1 MQTWLSR
8 LRLNGDARV
17 VGVDAARAL
26 ALLGMMATHVFDQF
40 TDTDEVSFA
49 YMVASGKASALF
61 CVLAGLSL
69 SLTTGHGRKVTL
81 GTRLGVAVRGVLLIL
96 LGFWLTSEGQT
107 EGIAIILANYGA
119 LFLFGSLLLTMPRWA
134 LFSLAGVWAVAGP
147 VGSWLI
153 RGAGATSGAYE
164 PSYVQP
170 SFETELS
177 LAQTVQEILLT
188 GYYPLVTWMPF
199 FLLGMAVGRLRL
211 KGVLPG
217 VVLAASGV
225 VLFAVSQLMWAMFQ
239 GHSSFAE
246 FERMAMDT
254 FDATDLDPAASGFYG
269 ITPTWHWG
277 FLLYPAPHS
286 GSLADVFQMC
296 GTSLFVIG
304 ACLVIFAGGK
314 GFGWVKW
321 ALYPLVA
328 AGSMTLTLYVTHVYV
343 YEEFSYTQQ
352 VVGALVFATLWSL
365 TTLRGPLETIM
376 SYASSAPV
384 RLERLL
390 TRPAPDT
397 EATAAEG
404 APRDVDAT
412 SGEATPEKAGS

>member
-40 TDTDEVSFA
+40 TNTDEVSFA

-81 GTRLGVAVRGVLLIL
+81 GTRLGVMVRGVLLIL

-134 LFSLAGVWAVAGP
+134 LFSLAGVWAVVGP
-147 VGSWLI
+147 IWSWYLRGSD
-153 RGAGATSGAYE
+153 ASQYE
-164 PSYVQP
+164 PTYIQP

-188 GYYPLVTWMPF
+188 GYYPLATWMPF

-225 VLFAVSQLMWAMFQ
+225 VLFVVSQLMWVAFQ
-239 GHSSFAE
+239 GHSSFAG
-246 FERMAMDT
+246 FERLAMEM

-269 ITPTWHWG
+269 ITPTFHWG

-286 GSLADVFQMC
+286 GSLADVFQVC

-304 ACLVIFAGGK
+304 VCLVVFAGGK

-343 YEEFSYTQQ
+343 YEEYSYTQQ

-390 TRPAPDT
+390 TRPTPDT

-404 APRDVDAT
+404 APRDVNA
-412 SGEATPEKAGS
+412 ATPEKAGS